1 MQEHE
6 RRVPSAEKPW
16 MQFFSDEAKRAQLP
30 KESIYQHLVTVNANH
45 RDDIAIHYI
54 NNHMTYGEL
63 LDSIEQAAAAFAA
76 LGVKQG
82 DIVTFCAITTPELVV
97 MIYALNKLGACAMV
111 IDPRYTAPVIL
122 DFVKNAGSRL
132 LVTFTVT
139 APVKE
144 LVEKAEV
151 AHIVTFTPG
160 ESIRGLMG
168 VYARMRM
175 RARLP
180 KDKRVLNWKT
190 FMALGAGK
198 SVPTVDYSA
207 FELAGIALTGGTTGA
222 PKGVMFSNDGFNAV
236 AMDFRYCGVEYDR
249 THRFMNII
257 PAFASYGMVASMHM
271 PLSLGLEMVIIPK
284 FDANQVGK
292 YITQWRP
299 QHTLMVPAHYEKLMN
314 SKEMLGGER
323 LDFFITAGSGGD
335 TMNAGL
341 EEKLNGFL
349 AERGARFPLS
359 QGYGMSEV
367 SSAACCSCNGN
378 FRSLSVGYPLLMN
391 TMGIFKPG
399 TTEELD
405 YGEEGEICI
414 TGPGVMLGYLNNP
427 EESEKVMIRHPDGQ
441 VWVHSGDLGS
451 MDEDGFLFIKG
462 RIKRMIIKF
471 DGHKV
476 FPVYI
481 EGVIGSHPDVLS
493 CAVVGVKDR
502 EHAQG
507 QAVHAVVQLKSR
519 TETEV
524 RPELEAIMK
533 KEIEARGIPSSIDF
547 VDEMPHTGMG
557 KIDYLKLAKDFD
569 ARMDTAESGAR

>member
-519 TETEV
+519 TEAEV

-557 KIDYLKLAKDFD
+557 KIDYLKMAKDFD
-569 ARMDTAESGAR
+569 ARMDGAAV

>member
-1 MQEHE
+1 MQTI
-6 RRVPSAEKPW
+6 RNLKPSEEKPW
-16 MQFFSDEAKRAQLP
+16 LQYFTEEAKQARLP
-30 KESIYQHLVTVNANH
+30 KESIYQHLVAVNDHH
-45 RDDIAIHYI
+45 REDIAIRFI
-54 NNHMTYGEL
+54 NSTMTYGQL
-63 LDSIEQAAAAFAA
+63 LDGIEQAAAAFAA
-76 LGVKQG
+76 IGVKKG
-82 DIVTFCAITTPELVV
+82 DIVTFCAITTPELVT

-122 DFVKNAGSRL
+122 DFVKNANSRV
-132 LVTFTVT
+132 LVTLTVT
-139 APVKE
+139 APVQE
-144 LVEKAEV
+144 LVEQSKVEHIITFSPAER
-151 AHIVTFTPG
+151 IQ
-160 ESIRGLMG
+160 GLMG
-168 VYARMRM
+168 VYARMRTKVK
-175 RARLP
+175 LP
-180 KDKRVLNWKT
+180 KDDRVMNWKQ

-198 SVPTVDYSA
+198 RVPTVDYSE
-207 FELAGIALTGGTTGA
+207 FQLAGIALTGGTTGA

-236 AMDFRYCGVEYDR
+236 ALDFQYCGVKYDHS
-249 THRFMNII
+249 HRFMNII

-271 PLSLGLEMVIIPK
+271 PLSLGLEMVVIPK
-284 FDANQVGK
+284 FDADQVGK
-292 YITQWRP
+292 YITKYRP
-299 QHTLMVPAHYEKLMN
+299 QHTLMVPAHYEKLMM
-314 SKEMLGGER
+314 SKEMRKGER

-341 EEKLNGFL
+341 EAKLNGFL
-349 AERGARFPLS
+349 KERGAMFPLS

-414 TGPGVMLGYLNNP
+414 TGPAVMLGYLNNP
-427 EESEKVMIRHPDGQ
+427 AESEKVMIKHPDGT

-451 MDEDGFLFIKG
+451 MDSDGFLYIKG

-476 FPVYI
+476 FPAYI
-481 EGVIGSHPDVLS
+481 EGVIGSHPDVIS

-507 QAVHAVVQLKSR
+507 QAVHAVVQLKNRS
-519 TETEV
+519 EAEV
-524 RPELEAIMK
+524 RPELDEIMK
-533 KEIEARGIPSSIDF
+533 KEIEARGIPASVEF
-547 VDEMPHTGMG
+547 VTEMPYTGMG
-557 KIDYLKLAKDFD
+557 KIDYRKLAVDYDK
-569 ARMDTAESGAR
+569 RMDLNEFH